1 MEALENIVL
10 ELLLEALLVIEL
22 FSQVSHLISQAL
34 LSHSKIINDQSK
46 ILVNTIKMLKLLSHL
61 VCLFI
66 ELLDLNF
73 TGSNVTLKF
82 LNLVIEHELELLKL
96 LCFLLQIVD
105 SLILVTDGSFS
116 LLDLTLLRVDLLAKR
131 VSLLNKI
138 SELLLLLMNIFLS
151 LLLLRLCLLVV
162 VCHQCQLSFALHS
175 SVDDLRQLFLILLL
189 NAINIFPSLIF
200 NVLPLLLMLCHQ
212 LLAGLSQSSSLALLL
227 L

>member
-1 MEALENIVL
+1 
-10 ELLLEALLVIEL
+10 
-22 FSQVSHLISQAL
+22 
-34 LSHSKIINDQSK
+34 
-46 ILVNTIKMLKLLSHL
+46 MLKLLSHL

-138 SELLLLLMNIFLS
+138 SEFLLLLMNIFLR

-175 SVDDLRQLFLILLL
+175 CVNDLRQLFLVLLL
-189 NAINIFPSLIF
+189 DAINIFPSLIF
-200 NVLPLLLMLCHQ
+200 NVLPLLLMLGHQ